1 MICPK
6 CKANQLTVVDSRPTS
21 NEVRRRR
28 ECLVC
33 HHRFTTVEISLDRA
47 KKIDAERLRQQIACL
62 EEKIDRVRAGYD
74 LFRDA
79 LKDI

>member
-1 MICPK
+1 MICPA

-21 NEVRRRR
+21 HEVRRRR
-28 ECLVC
+28 ECLAC

-47 KKIDAERLRQQIACL
+47 NKKDAERLRQKIAFL
-62 EEKIDRVRAGYD
+62 EDKMNRVRAGYD